1 MDNCLFCKIV
11 KGEIPSY
18 TIYEDDIVKVFLD
31 INPNSNG
38 HCLIIPKEHFTN
50 IEDIDKDTL
59 AHINQTS
66 QNLYPTLKEKLRLQW
81 NVKGAK

>member
-66 QNLYPTLKEKLRLQW
+66 QNLYPILKEKLRLQW